1 MQTMGLS
8 KFTLACVLARPR
20 GFAAT
25 FSVAFAMIVGAG
37 PAAAYESAYY
47 ESYVQSEI
55 AALSLTVPGTQIG
68 VHLGNATNIAIGG
81 GKIYFQDGVDIYS
94 ANPDLSGVTLF
105 RHNGAAPTDIAVDAS
120 AGVFYES
127 FEGSELAAL
136 SLADPK
142 TQIAV
147 YLGNA
152 TNITVGGGKVYFQ
165 DGVNIDSA
173 NPNLSG
179 VTLYRRNG
187 AAPTDIA
194 VDAGVGVFYESFEG
208 SELAALSVADPN
220 TQLAVYLGN
229 ATNLAVGGGKVYF
242 QDGVNIDSAYPNLV
256 GLALLH
262 ANAEAPTDFAVD
274 SHFAPPP
281 PVPEPSTYALM
292 MIGVLALATLK
303 GRHVRAGWSRA

>member
-1 MQTMGLS
+1 MHMMKELGTTGGRFGRRIVANAL
-8 KFTLACVLARPR
+8 
-20 GFAAT
+20 AAT
-25 FSVAFAMIVGAG
+25 FSGAFGLIIAAG
-37 PAAAYESAYY
+37 PVGAYESAYY

-68 VHLGNATNIAIGG
+68 LHIGDVTNIAVGG
-81 GKIYFQDGVDIYS
+81 NKIYFQEGVDIYS

-105 RHNGAAPTDIAVDAS
+105 RHNAAAPTDIAVDPT

-127 FEGSELAAL
+127 FAGSELAAL
-136 SLADPK
+136 SLADPT
-142 TQIAV
+142 TQLGV

-179 VTLYRRNG
+179 LALYRHNG

-194 VDAGVGVFYESFEG
+194 VDASVGEFYESFEG
-208 SELAALSVADPN
+208 SELAALSLADPT

-229 ATNLAVGGGKVYF
+229 ATNLAVGQGKIYF
-242 QDGVNIDSAYPNLV
+242 QDGVDIYSTYPTLV
-256 GLALLH
+256 GVSLLH
-262 ANAEAPTDFAVD
+262 ANAEAPTDFDVY
-274 SHFAPPP
+274 SRFAPPP
-281 PVPEPSTYALM
+281 PVPEPSSWVLMLAGFAGIGSAALRRW
-292 MIGVLALATLK
+292 TL
-303 GRHVRAGWSRA
+303 S